1 MLACRRHM
9 AMELEI
15 PRLPFEVSVLFNRP
29 LWQFTCKE
37 PESSDKSDVP
47 VVLGLV
53 AAFDIGRLCEELMQD
68 IGQAIAAPS
77 SSVSD
82 MEPTKI
88 MLVAVLY
95 RCMSICTRSQSHRL
109 FAKGVMAVMD
119 MLGGIG
125 LDDLA
130 IIDQAGKEETTV
142 AQLGSYWKKYI
153 IGVKEPGEKIV
164 LAMLLIS
171 QPLLQLA
178 LNPLPDQHRD
188 ELIQVY
194 RYGLGF
200 DMLVDQVASLIQ
212 SSIKN
217 VIVDW
222 PSMPLDLVLFSFM
235 AVCRMSHT
243 LAIWQ
248 PDRETVLRVD
258 PDSLANWADIREHAR
273 HSPQQYTAT
282 SQVANQGLDLVN
294 CQEQESTAL
303 AKARDELVLM
313 AMNFS
318 EEVVRRQDQY
328 YQSEIL
334 WEKEQKK
341 KQARPT
347 AVGRGRGKR
356 QGRNFGRNTSQS
368 PKGGDV
374 IPAVNPAFKKDTD
387 KDSPDESNSSQSSS
401 PQGGSALST
410 LSSTPDPE
418 TAAHE
423 TANAPVAEEEKR
435 VELPPMLSSDQQI
448 CLMLALSFLPPQ
460 EQYAVRA
467 RLSLLLKHCT

>member
-1 MLACRRHM
+1 M
-9 AMELEI
+9 
-15 PRLPFEVSVLFNRP
+15 
-29 LWQFTCKE
+29 
-37 PESSDKSDVP
+37 
-47 VVLGLV
+47 
-53 AAFDIGRLCEELMQD
+53 
-68 IGQAIAAPS
+68 
-77 SSVSD
+77 
-82 MEPTKI
+82 
-88 MLVAVLY
+88 
-95 RCMSICTRSQSHRL
+95 
-109 FAKGVMAVMD
+109 
-119 MLGGIG
+119 
-125 LDDLA
+125 
-130 IIDQAGKEETTV
+130 
-142 AQLGSYWKKYI
+142 
-153 IGVKEPGEKIV
+153 
-164 LAMLLIS
+164 
-171 QPLLQLA
+171 
-178 LNPLPDQHRD
+178 
-188 ELIQVY
+188 
-194 RYGLGF
+194 
-200 DMLVDQVASLIQ
+200 
-212 SSIKN
+212 
-217 VIVDW
+217 IVDW